1 MHASVRTKRFSK
13 ITRLEREWDFAGITT
28 GVQTSYII
36 ILYSYVQYTYYI
48 ISRRT
53 QWFYIRGPYKTRH
66 LHMECERYYYWYQN
80 DLSQYNVG
88 RSFYNILQSAVIGHQ
103 SPSISILLS
112 IIMTDD
118 CPDAIVLAPRRDY
131 IIILLTHSS
140 LLPIRD
146 HNNDDT
152 RNHQRA

>member
-66 LHMECERYYYWYQN
+66 LHMECERYYYWYKTICH
-80 DLSQYNVG
+80 SITSVVRFIIYC
-88 RSFYNILQSAVIGHQ
+88 SLQSSA
-103 SPSISILLS
+103 ISHRLSLSYYLLLWR
-112 IIMTDD
+112 T
-118 CPDAIVLAPRRDY
+118 IVLTRSCSRPDE
-131 IIILLTHSS
+131 IIL
-140 LLPIRD
+140 
-146 HNNDDT
+146 
-152 RNHQRA
+152 